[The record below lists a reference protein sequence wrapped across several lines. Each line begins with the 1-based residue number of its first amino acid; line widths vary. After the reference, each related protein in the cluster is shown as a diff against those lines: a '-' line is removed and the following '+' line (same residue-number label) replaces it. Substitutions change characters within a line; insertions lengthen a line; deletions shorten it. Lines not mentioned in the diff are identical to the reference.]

1 MLGNVPFAE
10 LITFTR
16 ASAAWRFNASGILV
30 QEGNNVPRYDY
41 DPVTLQSRGMLFEE
55 ARTKLLLQ
63 SNALDNATWVKN
75 GVTVTAGAA
84 TGPDGTAS
92 LAKVVTNSGASFTGS
107 SVSQSITKAAS
118 AILYTC
124 SIFAKAGELPR
135 VRLFVNG
142 ANTTT
147 ARCYCDI
154 DLTNGSVAQVVQ
166 GTAGFADLVVSIA
179 AIGGGIYRISATFTT
194 DTATT
199 LACRIYPLNTSGAGD
214 GVSGIYAGFCEAEA
228 GAFPTSYIPTTTSTV
243 ARASDL
249 ASIADLS
256 KIGFNP
262 TEGTFIVDAEGYQ
275 PGAKYAFAVTDG
287 TTNNMI
293 GVSRQSSGILQS
305 RVTAGG
311 VVASIGLS
319 SSYSGERVKVGLTY
333 GQGSHTACMN
343 GGAVPSIASGV
354 PVVNQMRVGAV
365 TTSGQINGW
374 LRSIR
379 YYPRKLS
386 NAELQALTT

>member
-30 QEGNNVPRYDY
+30 QDGNNVPRFDY
-41 DPVTLQSRGMLFEE
+41 DPVTLQSRGMLVEE

-63 SNALDNATWVKN
+63 SNSLDHATWVKN
-75 GVTVTAGAA
+75 GVTVTAGAT

-92 LAKVVTNSGASFTGS
+92 LAKIVTNSGASFTGS
-107 SVSQSITKAAS
+107 SNSQSITKAAS
-118 AILYTC
+118 AIQYTC
-124 SIFAKAGELPR
+124 SLFAKAGELPR

-166 GTAGFADLVVSIA
+166 GTSGFADLAVSIT

-199 LACRIYPLNTSGAGD
+199 LAYRIYPINTSGVGD
-214 GVSGIYAGFCEAEA
+214 GVSGIYAGFCEAEG
-228 GAFPTSYIPTTTSTV
+228 GAFATSYIATTTAAVTRPADSAVIT
-243 ARASDL
+243 
-249 ASIADLS
+249 DLS
-256 KIGFNP
+256 KVGFNP
-262 TEGTFIVDAEGYQ
+262 LQGSFVIEADGFQ
-275 PGAKYAFAVTDG
+275 PNAKYAFAVTDG

-293 GVSRQSSGILQS
+293 GLSRQSTSILQS
-305 RVTAGG
+305 RVTTGG
-311 VVASIGLS
+311 VVASLGLS
-319 SSYSGERVKVGLTY
+319 SSYAGERVKVGMTY
-333 GQGSHTACMN
+333 GQGVHESCLN
-343 GGAVPSIASGV
+343 GGSVLSIASGV
-354 PVVNQMRVGAV
+354 PAVNQMRLGAV
-365 TTSGQINGW
+365 GTTGQIGGW

-379 YYPRKLS
+379 YYPRRLS
-386 NAELQALTT
+386 NAELQALTA